1 MMEDSV
7 DLDTE
12 RRCCKKYIYEDNEYP
27 DVLISFT
34 SAVFPCIISLQLITY
49 VLVPLWPLLKSL
61 VIMKFQLSVAALA
74 VVASAASVGV
84 NKRDTPLSIK
94 LESVGN
100 SGVKIA
106 VTNNGEKALN
116 LLSKGTFL
124 DEVAPV
130 EKVQVYS
137 AAGGTYNLF
146 LL

>member
-1 MMEDSV
+1 
-7 DLDTE
+7 
-12 RRCCKKYIYEDNEYP
+12 
-27 DVLISFT
+27 
-34 SAVFPCIISLQLITY
+34 
-49 VLVPLWPLLKSL
+49 
-61 VIMKFQLSVAALA
+61 MKFQLSVAALA
-74 VVASAASVGV
+74 AVASAASVDV

-100 SGVKIA
+100 SEVKIA

-137 AAGGTYNLF
+137 AGGCKCINSSCKSQTLIIV
-146 LL
+146 